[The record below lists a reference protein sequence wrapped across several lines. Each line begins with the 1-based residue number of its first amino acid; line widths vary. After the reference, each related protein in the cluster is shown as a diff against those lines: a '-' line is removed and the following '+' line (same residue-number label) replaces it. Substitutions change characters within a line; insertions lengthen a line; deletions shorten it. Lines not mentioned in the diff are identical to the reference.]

1 MTKFHI
7 VLKYSMCSGEK
18 LEHVIERSAI
28 NFIFSRREEVE
39 LLGDVL

>member
-7 VLKYSMCSGEK
+7 VLEYRMCSGEK
-18 LEHVIERSAI
+18 FEHVIESSAI
-28 NFIFSRREEVE
+28 NFIFSRRGEVE